1 MQDKLVATK
10 DFLQSIFKTFLLK
23 WRLTYLQNGNGC
35 FRKLFITW
43 DALDMIDWILIF
55 STIIKKQPP
64 SVVPRKRRYEN
75 MQQIYRRTPMPKCN
89 FKITLRHG
97 CSPVNLLLIFRTPFL
112 KNTTGC
118 LLLILDLNI
127 IPSKQAFSNIVFNF
141 ETPRCFPMFSIS
153 FTNELATR
161 SKVIISFVGREIVM
175 KIMRSI
181 KIYLDALTRE
191 IIYFQ

>member
-1 MQDKLVATK
+1 
-10 DFLQSIFKTFLLK
+10 
-23 WRLTYLQNGNGC
+23 
-35 FRKLFITW
+35 
-43 DALDMIDWILIF
+43 
-55 STIIKKQPP
+55 
-64 SVVPRKRRYEN
+64 
-75 MQQIYRRTPMPKCN
+75 MQQIYRRTPMPKRN

-97 CSPVNLLLIFRTPFL
+97 YSPVNLLLIFRTHFL

-118 LLLILDLNI
+118 LLLILALNI
-127 IPSKQAFSNIVFNF
+127 IPSKQAFSNIAFDF

-191 IIYFQ
+191 IINF